1 VGEAFVQSGL
11 TELNDTVDTRDRIAA
26 TIEASVP
33 AANEPRLRPP
43 ASATETQFD
52 RTIQTPE
59 SAERAFW
66 SWLGFW
72 VQMLVLTALTMIGA
86 FAASG
91 AERSG
96 DYVCGMVLTLA
107 AIALAFMRLKH
118 RLDGGGSGIS
128 EFLLVTDMWNLALVI
143 PLFTVIG
150 LAGLFIAHG
159 SEGGA
164 LHIAGVALFL
174 ASGGAIFL
182 DMKHVFDRME
192 GAGRR

>member
-1 VGEAFVQSGL
+1 L

-26 TIEASVP
+26 TIEAP
-33 AANEPRLRPP
+33 AHAANGHRLRPP
-43 ASATETQFD
+43 ATTTETPID
-52 RTIQTPE
+52 GTIQTPE

-66 SWLGFW
+66 SWFGFW
-72 VQMLVLTALTMIGA
+72 VQMLGLAALAIIGA

-91 AERSG
+91 AQRSG

-107 AIALAFMRLKH
+107 AIALAFLRLKH
-118 RLDGGGSGIS
+118 RLDGGGAGMS
-128 EFLLVTDMWNLALVI
+128 EFLLVNDMWNLALVI

-164 LHIAGVALFL
+164 LQIAGVALFL

-182 DMKHVFDRME
+182 DLKYVFDLME
-192 GAGRR
+192 GARRR